1 MKKII
6 ISLVILIFGLVLFV
20 GCGVVTPDTTAPVI
34 TLLGENSVNL
44 NVGDD
49 YVDAG
54 ATAFDNVDGDI
65 TANIIIVNPVD
76 TSIAGTYIVTYNA
89 SDSAGNAADE
99 ATRTVNVVGASVEIL
114 QLIREYTNYDVVCR
128 WADGEVS
135 VCDTTGQTKEIWDEI
150 NEIIDGPVVFKL
162 TNDTSAQVGIQYW
175 PVSGAFFVGFS
186 GTSNN
191 VFGGCGIGI
200 NPATASEEVFVGA
213 ILAAVGINIEKR
225 MEGFTDEM
233 KTVIYWLYRLEL
245 GYSLM

>member
-6 ISLVILIFGLVLFV
+6 IGLVILIFGLVLFV

-99 ATRTVNVVGASVEIL
+99 ATRTVNVGVSVEKFLGYWVNEDENTSGITKVDIT
-114 QLIREYTNYDVVCR
+114 QTGNNIIVYMWGKCHPTDCD
-128 WADGEVS
+128 WAEM
-135 VCDTTGQTKEIWDEI
+135 
-150 NEIIDGPVVFKL
+150 
-162 TNDTSAQVGIQYW
+162 VG
-175 PVSGAFFVGFS
+175 G
-186 GTSNN
+186 
-191 VFGGCGIGI
+191 
-200 NPATASEEVFVGA
+200 PATTSISDANDGILNITWNFGFVIETQELTVLSDGRLAVTASSTYSA
-213 ILAAVGINIEKR
+213 
-225 MEGFTDEM
+225 GFT
-233 KTVIYWLYRLEL
+233 TTHIYYFQKQI
-245 GYSLM
+245 